1 MKAVNL
7 GRRSFLFLQGPPG
20 PLFALLAER
29 LRERGHTVY
38 RINLNG
44 GDQRDWPT
52 AATAYRGTMSNWP
65 LFVHDFMEKHRITDL
80 ILYGDCR
87 PVHVAAH
94 GMAQL
99 RGVAIHVLEEG
110 YIRPDWMTWE
120 PDGVNGHSTLP
131 KDPDWYLDQASRL
144 PPLPDLPPITASFR
158 RRAYDSYQHYHRII
172 TGRWRYPF
180 YRTHRPGS
188 LLGEGLSWMV
198 RLATEQRRMRR
209 ADAVL
214 EQLKGQPYFLLPLQL
229 SSDYQ
234 IRIHSPFADMRS
246 AARLIISSFA
256 RYAPPGTY
264 LLVKDHPLY
273 SGIRNWGRFVRR
285 QAAELGMGN
294 RIIHISGG
302 NLDMLSAQSL
312 GMVCVNSTSGT
323 LALGAGT
330 PVKVLGEAVYD
341 MPGITDQ
348 QQLDRFWSAPQA
360 PDPRIWEAFR
370 RVLHAR
376 CLIRGGLASQSA
388 IAILLDGLIERLC
401 PENDMPA
408 IAMPAIAC
416 LS

>member
-20 PLFALLAER
+20 PLFALLADR
-29 LRERGHTVY
+29 LRERGHAVH

-44 GDQRDWPT
+44 GDQRDWPKD
-52 AATAYRGTMSNWP
+52 ATPYRGTMGNWP
-65 LFVHDFMEKHRITDL
+65 LFVHDFMEKHHITDI

-94 GMAQL
+94 GMAKL

-131 KDPDWYLDQASRL
+131 KDPAWYCDQAKSL

-158 RRAYDSYQHYHRII
+158 RRAYDSYWHYHRVV
-172 TGRWRYPF
+172 TDRWRYPF

-188 LLGEGLSWMV
+188 IISEGLSWMM
-198 RLATEQRRMRR
+198 RLATERRRMQR
-209 ADAVL
+209 AQVVL
-214 EQLKGQPYFLLPLQL
+214 DQIAGQPFFLLPLQL

-246 AARLIISSFA
+246 AAKLIISSFA
-256 RYAPPGTY
+256 RYAPPGTF
-264 LLVKDHPLY
+264 LIVKDHPLY
-273 SGIRNWGRFVRR
+273 SGIRDWGRFVRR
-285 QAAELGMGN
+285 LAAESGMGE

-302 NLDMLSAQSL
+302 DLGRLSVESR
-312 GMVCVNSTSGT
+312 GMVCINSTSGT
-323 LALGAGT
+323 LALAAGT
-330 PVKVLGEAVYD
+330 PVKVLGEAIYD

-348 QQLDRFWSAPQA
+348 QQLDRFWTAPQA
-360 PDPRIWEAFR
+360 PDPRIWDAFR

-388 IAILLDGLIERLC
+388 IAILLDGLMKRLC
-401 PENDMPA
+401 PDDIVPA
-408 IAMPAIAC
+408 VSPQA
-416 LS
+416 